1 MMQWAGLAAGS
12 LAFVGIV
19 GGFVKFAL
27 RVNAIWPDTAKQL
40 GLVFKDRDAGNAFT
54 SRSEAQQSV
63 EGIISGVA
71 IRAFEF
77 RERVGGT
84 TRSGTRV
91 LGRALVP
98 TERQFTFQLERNA
111 ANGPR
116 FHVVDTGDPAFDRTV
131 VLKSESPEDVRAL
144 LDPAV
149 RTAML
154 WLTRPA
160 ASVSYDRGELCLA
173 YGGTPSSQEE
183 LERAIRFVVAAASV
197 RLA

>member
-1 MMQWAGLAAGS
+1 MMQWAGIAAGS
-12 LAFVGIV
+12 IVFLGIV
-19 GGFVKFAL
+19 GGFVRFSRKL
-27 RVNAIWPDTAKQL
+27 DAIWPDTAKQF
-40 GLVFKDRDAGNAFT
+40 GLAFKDRDEGNVFT
-54 SRSEAQQSV
+54 SRAETQRSV
-63 EGIISGVA
+63 EGVASGVA
-71 IRAFEF
+71 LRAFEF
-77 RERVGGT
+77 HERVGGS
-84 TRSGTRV
+84 TRTGTRV

-131 VLKSESPEDVRAL
+131 VLKSESPDAVRAL

-154 WLTRPA
+154 WLTMPA

-173 YGGTPSSQEE
+173 YAGTPSSREE
-183 LERAIRFVVAAASV
+183 LERAIRFVIAAASV